1 MQIEKLSNEL
11 LDSCDQFR
19 ESMGEVTDN
28 VSLAT
33 ALETLWSERVES
45 SSSSTASTKLTPV
58 HLCTLADTLKWKLH
72 GVMQAFEPTS
82 SASRRA
88 M

>member
-58 HLCTLADTLKWKLH
+58 HLCTLADTLKWELH